1 MVGII
6 CANGNAIPPCFI
18 FPRVR
23 FDEARMMHG
32 AASSCKGLV
41 HPSGWMT
48 SKNFLQVLQH
58 FVLNSRCSPD
68 HKVLL
73 IMDNHESHLSLEAI
87 DYAREHGIVILT
99 LPPHTSNKLQPLDRA
114 IFGPFKTYYNQGVNA
129 WMLENPGR
137 PITIYD
143 LAPIMS
149 TAWDRAATPVNIKS
163 GFRSTGIHPFD
174 TNVFQ
179 ESDFAGAYV
188 TDRPEP
194 NPTPPTNATTSQKKE
209 IFVIFYTC
217 TDQDLRKGRCL
228 IHN

>member
-1 MVGII
+1 
-6 CANGNAIPPCFI
+6 
-18 FPRVR
+18 
-23 FDEARMMHG
+23 
-32 AASSCKGLV
+32 
-41 HPSGWMT
+41 MT

-58 FVLNSRCSPD
+58 FALNSRCSSD

-87 DYAREHGIVILT
+87 NYAREHGIVILT

-137 PITIYD
+137 PITTYD

-149 TAWDRAATPVNIKS
+149 TSWDRGATPVNIKS

-179 ESDFAGAYV
+179 ESD
-188 TDRPEP
+188 RPEP
-194 NPTPPTNATTSQKKE
+194 NPTPPTNATTLHKVTPQPHPTSSSQQQFSLSIFDHSQK
-209 IFVIFYTC
+209 
-217 TDQDLRKGRCL
+217 L
-228 IHN
+228 